1 MVAEQAAREH
11 AAALHAIAISPSTGS
26 ARLTTATPERLLE
39 LLELPSLLMQ
49 AVVQL
54 GEKTNDG

>member
-49 AVVQL
+49 AVV
-54 GEKTNDG
+54 